1 MFRFKTRSYLQNELI
16 CIIWP
21 LNMNLMSSLTLS
33 RAKKRCRSFPVM
45 IIMLLLAMIVMLL
58 LILTMMVMMMVTC
71 ETSADTRLERKT
83 PAYNFSLSKSLQ
95 NDHQP
100 PDDAF
105 DAVVR
110 EGWDILVIFPVWV
123 LTRDP
128 LGKLFCH
135 HLPVGRR
142 WRRSKMSDR
151 TSARQNHQTGQNYI
165 NIYDT
170 NQISYV
176 PWMYW
181 TMSSGHTTMCIMWYL
196 KQHFLHTCWRSKLEK
211 EPVNQVSLYKKH
223 RNKMTMGIFE
233 EKGEHLNRPA
243 ASSSDTFSSWRMFLK
258 SARECFIWDYLP
270 SFLVDLLLEAPNFSF
285 KTTEQRTNGQI
296 RGF

>member
-58 LILTMMVMMMVTC
+58 VVMIVMLLLILTMMVMMMMVTC

-110 EGWDILVIFPVWV
+110 EGWDILVIFPVWI

-181 TMSSGHTTMCIMWYL
+181 TYHNVHHVVFETTFPTYL
-196 KQHFLHTCWRSKLEK
+196 LEK
-211 EPVNQVSLYKKH
+211 
-223 RNKMTMGIFE
+223 
-233 EKGEHLNRPA
+233 
-243 ASSSDTFSSWRMFLK
+243 
-258 SARECFIWDYLP
+258 
-270 SFLVDLLLEAPNFSF
+270 
-285 KTTEQRTNGQI
+285 
-296 RGF
+296 